1 MNVASIAGVL
11 GIGSSVAYAA
21 SKGALI
27 NMTKS
32 LARALGSIRINA
44 MGPRFIKEIVEKWLG

>member
-1 MNVASIAGVL
+1 M

-32 LARALGSIRINA
+32 LARALGPIRINA
-44 MGPRFIKEIVEKWLG
+44 ICPGFIQGDWLRGG

>member
-32 LARALGSIRINA
+32 LARALGPIRLTQSVLDL
-44 MGPRFIKEIVEKWLG
+44 FKEIG